1 MSTPTP
7 PPWTAQVRH
16 EFQADLFAEDKLKE
30 VVILGPEKDDGWS
43 PVLAVLHATRAVPDE
58 AVIANGHAMAQA
70 PALLAVCERLLA
82 AVNNE
87 DFSEYA
93 ETLELIKETV
103 AKAKGEVKP

>member
-1 MSTPTP
+1 MSTHTP
-7 PPWTAQVRH
+7 APWVVDEGGPMHSMVCETARH
-16 EFQADLFAEDKLKE
+16 FVSGISLDLPREA
-30 VVILGPEKDDGWS
+30 
-43 PVLAVLHATRAVPDE
+43 AYAQDE
-58 AVIANGHAMAQA
+58 ANARLIAQA
-70 PALLAVCERLLA
+70 PALLALSERLLA